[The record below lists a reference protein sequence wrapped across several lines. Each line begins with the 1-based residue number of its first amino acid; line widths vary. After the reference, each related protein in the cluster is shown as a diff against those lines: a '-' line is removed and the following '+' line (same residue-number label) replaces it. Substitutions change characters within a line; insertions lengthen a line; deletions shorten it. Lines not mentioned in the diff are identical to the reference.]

1 MKKRSIGMMI
11 LLTFVTLGF
20 YLLIWSVMFQS
31 ELKEKTDEGF
41 GGLGHLLATLFTFG
55 IYYIIWQYL
64 AGKRLA
70 KQGATD
76 NSVLYLILAFVFPVA
91 NPFLMQDQANKL

>member
-1 MKKRSIGMMI
+1 MKNRSIGMMVV
-11 LLTFVTLGF
+11 LTLVTFGL
-20 YLLIWSVMFQS
+20 YILIWSVMFQS
-31 ELKEKTDEGF
+31 DLKEKTDEGF

-55 IYYIIWQYL
+55 IYYIIWQYN

-70 KQGATD
+70 KLGATD
-76 NSVLYLILAFVFPVA
+76 NSVLYLILAFVFPIA